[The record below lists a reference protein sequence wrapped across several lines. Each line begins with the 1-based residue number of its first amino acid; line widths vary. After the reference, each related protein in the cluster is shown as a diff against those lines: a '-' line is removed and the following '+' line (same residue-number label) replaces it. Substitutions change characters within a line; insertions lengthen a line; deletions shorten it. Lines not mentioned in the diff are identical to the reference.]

1 MASESTGALIRP
13 LMAGIKP
20 LVPDELLKSKSEF
33 KYGLEKEMNQ
43 VLLNRIAGYKA
54 QNRVLVASKIPAA
67 APVVEAR
74 EIPAAAPIVSFP
86 LLMVLILVSAFVGWF
101 ALELI
106 ASAVTLGLELHWSTH
121 LIGLLSALGL
131 CGTIMVVMYESIH
144 SRENNEGILHKYSR

>member
-54 QNRVLVASKIPAA
+54 QNRVLVASK
-67 APVVEAR
+67 
-74 EIPAAAPIVSFP
+74 IPAAAPIVSFP

-144 SRENNEGILHKYSR
+144 SRENNVGILHKYSR

>member
-54 QNRVLVASKIPAA
+54 QNRILVASK
-67 APVVEAR
+67 
-74 EIPAAAPIVSFP
+74 IPAAAPIVSFP